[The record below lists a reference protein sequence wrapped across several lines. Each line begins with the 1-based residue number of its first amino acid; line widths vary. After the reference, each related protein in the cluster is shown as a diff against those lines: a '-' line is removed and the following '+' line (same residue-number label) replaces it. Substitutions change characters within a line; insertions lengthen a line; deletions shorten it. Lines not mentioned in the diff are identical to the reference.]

1 VSRDFG
7 RGFIECKRTL
17 GIARTT
23 NLDGSWTLDPEPL
36 APLDDQIENSDLYYE
51 EANGTWFLF
60 TNHIGILPEG
70 AAVPEVAEAGTEY
83 TDAVWVYWTKDP
95 NRWDPKNKAVVLDGQ
110 NCTWSKQCIG
120 LPGVVKVGDRLAML
134 YDAPGGDS
142 VSHMRRSIG
151 LAWIDLPIIPPDQT

>member
-1 VSRDFG
+1 
-7 RGFIECKRTL
+7 
-17 GIARTT
+17 
-23 NLDGSWTLDPEPL
+23 
-36 APLDDQIENSDLYYE
+36 
-51 EANGTWFLF
+51 
-60 TNHIGILPEG
+60 
-70 AAVPEVAEAGTEY
+70 
-83 TDAVWVYWTKDP
+83 VWVYWTKDP
-95 NRWDPKNKAVVLDGQ
+95 NHWDPKNKAVVLDGR